1 MQHAVNTSFC
11 FTRKLHVPDVVLEKA
26 PEVNFPLFNILLS
39 VLSDLATKQIKQ
51 IKIQATIN
59 LIMLTLRNPRF
70 NFICDNK
77 QEKNARE

>member
-26 PEVNFPLFNILLS
+26 PEVNSTFQYF
-39 VLSDLATKQIKQ
+39 VEATKQIKQ